1 MYSQKIPEGP
11 EMDEYKEK
19 RKAYDQD
26 FPNVLATIS
35 GGSSIE
41 VTQLDIEENKIED
54 LMEEATATIERT
66 STADVFMS
74 YFIYDN

>member
-66 STADVFMS
+66 STADVFIS

>member
-54 LMEEATATIERT
+54 LMEEATATIERK
-66 STADVFMS
+66 STADVFIS
-74 YFIYDN
+74 YFVYDN